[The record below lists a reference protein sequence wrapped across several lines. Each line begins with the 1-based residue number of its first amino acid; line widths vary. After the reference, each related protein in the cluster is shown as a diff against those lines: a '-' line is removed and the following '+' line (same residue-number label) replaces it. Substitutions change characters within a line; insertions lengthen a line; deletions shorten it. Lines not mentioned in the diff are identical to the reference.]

1 MWTQDTIRSEVYQHE
16 KDKKLISELMRHPVA
31 EQIFQWIR
39 DQNIDEIYTYVY
51 ELQNAKTCR

>member
-51 ELQNAKTCR
+51 E